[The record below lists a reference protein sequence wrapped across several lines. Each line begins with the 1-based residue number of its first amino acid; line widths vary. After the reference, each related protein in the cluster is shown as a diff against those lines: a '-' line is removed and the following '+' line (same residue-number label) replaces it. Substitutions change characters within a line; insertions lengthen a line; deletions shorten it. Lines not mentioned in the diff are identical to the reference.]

1 MRDADELKSEKHHV
15 IRGQTEHRDLQIEN
29 TSIQI
34 VLSFVLILKKKKSS
48 VFWSNSDFYF
58 DLLLQFGAHFKVT
71 DSQVTTELKCP
82 D

>member
-34 VLSFVLILKKKKSS
+34 VLSFVLILKKKK
-48 VFWSNSDFYF
+48 V
-58 DLLLQFGAHFKVT
+58 QCFGQILISTLTSCYNLEHI
-71 DSQVTTELKCP
+71 LK
-82 D
+82 